1 MPGSCVPMVN
11 LFVSLYKNPQWFCM
25 LPAFKRLDFTT
36 LIKLCKTFHVLTPFQ
51 LPGDEVV
58 VQTIV
63 ARLRMSHTQV
73 ELSPSNLRPFTRCS
87 CGAYLEYAWCVHAC
101 MYAILNKSILS
112 VPLLKD
118 GIQLRDGTVLLSP
131 VQTRKRGRGNQS
143 TKDSTGLRGF
153 FAVKGCPLG
162 KK

>member
-1 MPGSCVPMVN
+1 MLN
-11 LFVSLYKNPQWFCM
+11 LFVSLYKNPQRFCK

-63 ARLRMSHTQV
+63 ARLRMSHAEV
-73 ELSPSNLRPFTRCS
+73 ELSPSNLQPFTRCS

-131 VQTRKRGRGNQS
+131 VQTRKRGRGNLS